1 MLLRTWDSCT
11 GVGAKGCIVTP
22 HLGASTAESE
32 DNCAIMAVREIRDYM
47 ENGNITHSVNY
58 PDCNMGACTTAGRV
72 AILHKNVKGM
82 IGQYTTVLGEAD
94 INVSDMTNKAK
105 GDYAYALIDVDSQ
118 ITDDVLKKLQ
128 AIDDVLR
135 VRLVK

>member
-1 MLLRTWDSCT
+1 
-11 GVGAKGCIVTP
+11 
-22 HLGASTAESE
+22 
-32 DNCAIMAVREIRDYM
+32 
-47 ENGNITHSVNY
+47 
-58 PDCNMGACTTAGRV
+58 
-72 AILHKNVKGM
+72 M

-105 GDYAYALIDVDSQ
+105 GDYAYAPIDVDSQ

>member
-1 MLLRTWDSCT
+1 MYHSRTC
-11 GVGAKGCIVTP
+11 
-22 HLGASTAESE
+22 
-32 DNCAIMAVREIRDYM
+32 
-47 ENGNITHSVNY
+47 
-58 PDCNMGACTTAGRV
+58 CNSAQECQGYDRPV
-72 AILHKNVKGM
+72 YDRSWK
-82 IGQYTTVLGEAD
+82 AD

-135 VRLVK
+135 VRVVK